1 MSKLPLSEYSGCT
14 SFFSKR
20 SGKNTVIN
28 HNFRQNTEV
37 RNKQKQ
43 QKIANGTKTSYHDD
57 FLTVFFKL
65 SFHQPSEW
73 RSKLCWAIK
82 SSLGNMQ

>member
-1 MSKLPLSEYSGCT
+1 MVYNWKVSKPPLSEYSGCT

-43 QKIANGTKTSYHDD
+43 QKN
-57 FLTVFFKL
+57 
-65 SFHQPSEW
+65 
-73 RSKLCWAIK
+73 SKWNKNVLP
-82 SSLGNMQ
+82 